1 MSCSI
6 SKEIFNNH
14 NNNAVS
20 VSEYDN
26 NLNDNAWVVVESDK
40 EKNSCYIKVN
50 GRYYKPDIVISG
62 QMRSPKKNNLTHNNL
77 V

>member
-1 MSCSI
+1 MEQCHVASQKKYSTI
-6 SKEIFNNH
+6 TDNNV
-14 NNNAVS
+14 VS

-26 NLNDNAWVVVESDK
+26 NLNENAWIIVESDK

-62 QMRSPKKNNLTHNNL
+62 ISEKKIQTRREN
-77 V
+77 